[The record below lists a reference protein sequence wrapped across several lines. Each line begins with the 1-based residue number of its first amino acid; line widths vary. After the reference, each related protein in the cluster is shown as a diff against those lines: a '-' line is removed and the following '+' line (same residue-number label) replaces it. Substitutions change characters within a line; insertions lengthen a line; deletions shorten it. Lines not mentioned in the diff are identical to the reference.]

1 MIPQSFNQ
9 PGFMPTGASSRQ
21 PKPLSA
27 MFGAN
32 LNAAALAGKQNT
44 NPATQLKTPVPTPAT
59 VSGVQK
65 VTQIPGA
72 DGSVKQAQNGMP
84 TPIPVN
90 PRKQSRMRTPS
101 DNYQQNTLNSLLE
114 EGAVARNSQDRSPTR
129 ELHADLFSTG
139 KAANDFAHSFGKFA
153 ALYKYSRQDNAK
165 PPRSA
170 MGESNGLSYAQ
181 RPEDHATGMAAMQS
195 LDRFRKKQSYDMTLA
210 NAFVNTCTARG
221 MNLDQIAQALIK
233 TSGAINPQLL
243 GQLLSGL
250 EKFAED
256 GDFDVLPK
264 DDLPIPL
271 PPIPLP
277 DPSVQPSDPPDF
289 NPGKD
294 KIKPPFGVNPQPPA
308 PPKLPKLPAIQ
319 IPKIDDIRKG
329 MGDLVEKIKQQPAVN
344 KMKPVTNPIG
354 EGIAGIAGAAGQI
367 PKAIGGAVVGAGRGN
382 FPQVPD
388 VDGGAEQAG
397 KAINAGA
404 GQVAGVAQ
412 DAAGKIQDHVV
423 DERDKAIRGFFGD
436 THSAIE
442 QFTNPMFNMLG
453 YDVKTMPA
461 WQRYSMLG
469 GGLAGG
475 LGLLTGN
482 NTLTGLGALGLGA
495 GAYPQLA
502 KLLNPLM
509 RKHMGFSLPGQN
521 PYFDPRQYPDH
532 PDFVGPP
539 ELPPP
544 QAPKK

>member
-59 VSGVQK
+59 VSGVQQ
-65 VTQIPGA
+65 VSQIPGA
-72 DGSVKQAQNGMP
+72 TGAVKQAQGGMP
-84 TPIPVN
+84 TPIPAN
-90 PRKQSRMRTPS
+90 PRRQSRMRTPS

-139 KAANDFAHSFGKFA
+139 KAAMDLTQSFGKFA
-153 ALYKYSRQDNAK
+153 ALYKYSRQDNTK

-210 NAFVNTCTARG
+210 DTFVNTCTARG

-233 TSGAINPQLL
+233 TSGTLKPQLF

-250 EKFAED
+250 KKFAEVD
-256 GDFDVLPK
+256 DFAAGEG
-264 DDLPIPL
+264 
-271 PPIPLP
+271 
-277 DPSVQPSDPPDF
+277 
-289 NPGKD
+289 NPGPFPPNPD
-294 KIKPPFGVNPQPPA
+294 KALPEPPPA
-308 PPKLPKLPAIQ
+308 PKLPAIQ
-319 IPKIDDIRKG
+319 IPKFDDIQKG
-329 MGDLVEKIKQQPAVN
+329 LGDAWNKIKQHQEVKGKIKA
-344 KMKPVTNPIG
+344 VTNPIG
-354 EGIAGIAGAAGQI
+354 EGIAGIAGAAGKI

-388 VDGGAEQAG
+388 VAGGAQQAG

-404 GQVAGVAQ
+404 GQVAGAAQ

-495 GAYPQLA
+495 GAYPHLA
-502 KLLNPLM
+502 RLLNPLM

-521 PYFDPRQYPDH
+521 PYFDPKQYPDH

-539 ELPPP
+539 ADFVGPP
-544 QAPKK
+544 AFNK

>member
-9 PGFMPTGASSRQ
+9 SGFMPTGASSKQ

-84 TPIPVN
+84 TLIPVN

-139 KAANDFAHSFGKFA
+139 KAANDLAHSFGKFA

-210 NAFVNTCTARG
+210 DTFVDTCMARG

-233 TSGAINPQLL
+233 TSGAVNPQLL
-243 GQLLSGL
+243 GQLLAGL
-250 EKFAED
+250 EKFAEVD
-256 GDFDVLPK
+256 DFAAGGENPG
-264 DDLPIPL
+264 PL
-271 PPIPLP
+271 PL
-277 DPSVQPSDPPDF
+277 
-289 NPGKD
+289 NPAE
-294 KIKPPFGVNPQPPA
+294 PEPPPA

-329 MGDLVEKIKQQPAVN
+329 VGDIFEKIKRQPVVD

-388 VDGGAEQAG
+388 VAGGAQQAG

-482 NTLTGLGALGLGA
+482 NTLTSLGALGLGA
-495 GAYPQLA
+495 GAYPQFA

>member
-59 VSGVQK
+59 VSGVQQ
-65 VTQIPGA
+65 VSQIPGA
-72 DGSVKQAQNGMP
+72 TGAVKQAQGGMP
-84 TPIPVN
+84 TPIPAN
-90 PRKQSRMRTPS
+90 PRRQSRMRTPS

-139 KAANDFAHSFGKFA
+139 KAAMDLTQSFGKFA
-153 ALYKYSRQDNAK
+153 ALYKYSRQDNTK

-210 NAFVNTCTARG
+210 DAFVNTCTARG

-256 GDFDVLPK
+256 GDFDVLPN

-271 PPIPLP
+271 PGPAI
-277 DPSVQPSDPPDF
+277 QPQDPPDF

-308 PPKLPKLPAIQ
+308 PPKPPKLPAIQ

-329 MGDLVEKIKQQPAVN
+329 LGDIQKGVGDAFEKIKRQPTVN

-354 EGIAGIAGAAGQI
+354 EGIAGIAGAAGEI
-367 PKAIGGAVVGAGRGN
+367 PKAIVGAAGGN
-382 FPQVPD
+382 FPD
-388 VDGGAEQAG
+388 VAGGAQRAG

-404 GQVAGVAQ
+404 GQVAGAAQ

-495 GAYPQLA
+495 GAYPHLA
-502 KLLNPLM
+502 RLLNPLM
-509 RKHMGFSLPGQN
+509 RKYMGFSLPGQN
-521 PYFDPRQYPDH
+521 PYFNPKQYPDH

-539 ELPPP
+539 ADFVGPP
-544 QAPKK
+544 AFNK